1 MMFNLQLG
9 TFVLILAQVNAEKA
23 QNPEDG
29 DRKARFIPHRASG
42 IQIAKHQY
50 CMQCIRGFVL
60 HRDLLYVDILFL
72 CAEFCKASFPP
83 AKWPRQQGARFIA
96 QPVNASWVSELRTN
110 TALKGGMPM

>member
-1 MMFNLQLG
+1 MTWCNTRRQIAETMESAWLKKCAVDISAMMFNLQLG

-60 HRDLLYVDILFL
+60 HRDLLY
-72 CAEFCKASFPP
+72 
-83 AKWPRQQGARFIA
+83 
-96 QPVNASWVSELRTN
+96 
-110 TALKGGMPM
+110 